1 MNNKHK
7 THMSLTSFFGPSIP
21 VLCYHATHEAD
32 YYSAQRL
39 GEHLD
44 AVERLGF
51 KTISAQALFD
61 TVSGRREPSGREIVI
76 TFDDGHLSNWLYA
89 VPLLERRSMNGVFF
103 LVSDLIGQ
111 GPVRGIEAATEL
123 KPQREGFMDFLER
136 GDNSQFLN
144 EAEARAMLERGHEVY
159 AHSARHAGCFRDMRY
174 RHNWGFHSHWSLAGI
189 YGRPRDEALPEFET
203 GSAYVY
209 DGYWPLFEADR
220 MRIVK
225 RSTEERARFCRDDFN
240 RCMARIR
247 DINGLERQ
255 LFCWPWGHYDEVSE
269 AELRGAG
276 FAGAFTLERG
286 FNGPGVD
293 PFRLN
298 RIGVAPGQPASWLV
312 SRLKIYLS
320 GWKSRVIFK
329 RYRKKPEIKT
339 ILYTTNA
346 NRLTGGSRQMVNNA
360 LGMAEAGLRVVV
372 CAPSDSG
379 LKTALEDSGV
389 EYVGWDG
396 FKNALATARFFRKLI
411 RKQRVDVAHT
421 FHSRAQRAALYARL
435 WSFLSGPRF
444 KLFINRGVVYKPN
457 PLYFLFVRIADGAI
471 VNSFACREVLAR
483 WLAPRRR
490 VNVVYNSYVG
500 EIREALPADVEEAER
515 PTALYVGNMAA
526 VKGFDVFLRAVQ
538 RYFEAHPASTA
549 RFRALGIEL
558 LRQFESDVPPD
569 VLQRVESPGH
579 VEHGDVVQSL
589 RDADL
594 YVLTSRQESMPNT
607 MLEAFAMGL
616 PAVSTRAGGAAELI
630 RDGVNGFLCDVEDA
644 DCVAEHMGRLLADG
658 ETRRRMGRVNLELAR
673 TQFSNAHKTIN
684 LLRVYSG
691 ERVADA
697 LDMEAA
703 AGQAQRRGES

>member
-1 MNNKHK
+1 MLLK
-7 THMSLTSFFGPSIP
+7 SFFGPSIP

-44 AVERLGF
+44 VVEQLGF

-61 TVSGRREPSGREIVI
+61 IVLERRQPSGREIVI

-103 LVSDLIGQ
+103 LVSDLIGH
-111 GPVRGIEAATEL
+111 GPVRGMEAAADL

-159 AHSARHAGCFRDMRY
+159 AHSATHAGCFRDMRY
-174 RHNWGFHSHWSLAGI
+174 RHQWGVHSHWSLAGI
-189 YGRPRDEALPEFET
+189 YGRPRDERLPEFET

-209 DGYWPLFEADR
+209 DGYWPVFEVDR

-225 RSTEERARFCRDDFN
+225 RSTEERRRFCRDDFC
-240 RCMARIR
+240 RCMTCIR

-269 AELRGAG
+269 AELRAAG
-276 FAGAFTLERG
+276 FGGAFTLERG
-286 FNGPGVD
+286 FNGPGSN

-298 RIGVAPGQPASWLV
+298 RIGVAPGQPSSWLL
-312 SRLKIYLS
+312 SRLKVYRS

-346 NRLTGGSRQMVNNA
+346 NRLSGGSRQMVNNA

-372 CAPSDSG
+372 CAPSDSD
-379 LKTALEDSGV
+379 LKTALGHSGV

-411 RKQRVDVAHT
+411 RRRGVDVAHT
-421 FHSRAQRAALYARL
+421 FHSRAQRAALYGKL
-435 WSFLSGPRF
+435 WSFLFGPRF
-444 KLFINRGVVYKPN
+444 KLFINRGVIYKPN

-471 VNSFACREVLAR
+471 VNSFACRDVLAR
-483 WLAPRRR
+483 WFAPKGRL
-490 VNVVYNSYVG
+490 NVVYNSYVG
-500 EIREALPADVEEAER
+500 DLCETAGPSQDNI
-515 PTALYVGNMAA
+515 PTALYVGNMAS
-526 VKGFDVFLRAVQ
+526 VKGFDVFLQAVQ
-538 RYFEAHPASTA
+538 RYGATHPSGKA
-549 RFRALGIEL
+549 RFKALGIEL
-558 LRQFESDVPPD
+558 LHQFEPD
-569 VLQRVESPGH
+569 FPQGVLDRVESPGH
-579 VEHGDVVQSL
+579 VEHADVVQSL
-589 RDADL
+589 RDADI

-644 DCVAEHMGRLLADG
+644 DCAAERMAKLFEDAAA
-658 ETRRRMGRVNLELAR
+658 RRRMGRVNLELAR
-673 TQFSNAHKTIN
+673 TQFSNTNKTIN

-697 LDMEAA
+697 LDVEAA
-703 AGQAQRRGES
+703 ASQAERRSEN